1 MSEQNPIQSSVD
13 AFVEWAKACPDEMAA
28 NAKVLGSSLDKLD
41 ASVRAQAE
49 QAIAQ
54 VNQWIAEGQDKIK
67 EVQAKGEASVAVAKA
82 DIEAMW
88 TRFQNES
95 DKWVELAKDQQATF
109 QARAQAQVRAWQD
122 VVDTYMRRLA
132 EVHEQNKAQA
142 EAQVEQLQADAQK
155 AQADLKA
162 KVDDLTKAGQT
173 SWAAMSQ
180 ALDKSRKSFAKA
192 IEIATNR
199 FNEAAKG

>member
-1 MSEQNPIQSSVD
+1 MSEQNPMQSHVD
-13 AFVEWAKACPDEMAA
+13 VFVEWAKACLDEMAA

-41 ASVRAQAE
+41 ATVRAQAE

-54 VNQWIAEGQDKIK
+54 VNQWIAEGQNRIK
-67 EVQAKGEASVAVAKA
+67 DVQAKGDASVAEARS

-88 TRFQNES
+88 IRFQNES
-95 DKWVELAKDQQATF
+95 DKWVELAKDQQAAF
-109 QARAQAQVRAWQD
+109 QARAQAQMQAWQD

-132 EVHEQNKAQA
+132 EVHAQNKAQA
-142 EAQVEQLQADAQK
+142 EAQVEQFKADAQK

-162 KVDDLTKAGQT
+162 KVDDFTKAGQT

-180 ALDKSRKSFAKA
+180 ALDECENRSPRRSKSLP
-192 IEIATNR
+192 
-199 FNEAAKG
+199 